1 MGGNGETTVLRDD
14 DVRLLTEVGYLAAGR
29 GRSEALTIMDG
40 IKMLRPARNAAYIGI
55 ALTHMNAGHP
65 DEAARILLEEALPAV
80 TPQEA
85 DLVRAFRALA
95 LYLDGRP
102 RECREELERI
112 PADSADATAARMA
125 ESLKQSL

>member
-1 MGGNGETTVLRDD
+1 MGGNGTPSVLDAD
-14 DVRLLTEVGYLAAGR
+14 DVRLLTEVGLFAAGR

-40 IKMLRPARNAAYIGI
+40 LKVLRPDRNAAYIGI
-55 ALTHMNAGHP
+55 ALTHMNAGRP
-65 DEAARILLEEALPAV
+65 DEAARVLLEEALPAV
-80 TPQEA
+80 APQEA

-125 ESLKQSL
+125 ESLKSSL